1 MTASA
6 SFSLEVAPEVI
17 AALREEFKKHAVKYG
32 RSRFPLQPN
41 GEGENGR
48 PLCSG
53 CHKEVPKY
61 RRSWCS
67 EACIIRY
74 TPQAVNI
81 AVRKRD
87 NGICQ
92 GCGGNIEKMA
102 RDYPPA
108 PSFDYWAA
116 RDKYPNSNTW
126 ETPEWRESKRL
137 CTEWRRGRIVEEY
150 DHIIPF
156 SEGGLT
162 IIENMRTLCSPC
174 HRKRTKQWHGERKLR
189 KAA

>member
-17 AALREEFKKHAVKYG
+17 AALREEFKKHVVKYG
-32 RSRFPLQPN
+32 RSRFPLQPS
-41 GEGENGR
+41 GQGENGR
-48 PLCSG
+48 PLCTG
-53 CHKEVPKY
+53 CHKEVPKG

-67 EACIIRY
+67 DACVSRY
-74 TPQAVNI
+74 TPQMVSWAVK
-81 AVRKRD
+81 KRD
-87 NGICQ
+87 KSICQ
-92 GCGGNIEKMA
+92 GCGLNIPEA
-102 RDYPPA
+102 QRNYPPC
-108 PSFDYWAA
+108 PSVNYMEL
-116 RDKYPNSNTW
+116 RTKYPNTNTW
-126 ETPEWRESKRL
+126 ETPEWEENKRL
-137 CTEWRRGRIVEEY
+137 AHLWRASYPKEEY

-174 HRKRTKQWHGERKLR
+174 HRKRTKQWHGERKFR